1 MNQCCILTLHETMY
15 VCFYVCVC
23 LYIHT
28 HTYIIAHTHTYII
41 EMGIPMHTY
50 HTRIYHKQMK
60 KRKPSRFCCKV
71 LSRSCSVPE
80 VKKNKGSVHYYYA
93 CIDLNIHVMYM
104 CVCNLCV
111 RPDPPTDIYI
121 YMHTHIHSTLSPKP

>member
-1 MNQCCILTLHETMY
+1 MY

-23 LYIHT
+23 LYT
-28 HTYIIAHTHTYII
+28 HTHTYII

-93 CIDLNIHVMYM
+93 YIDLNIHVMYM
-104 CVCNLCV
+104 CVCVICV
-111 RPDPPTDIYI
+111 YALNPLQMYTYI
-121 YMHTHIHSTLSPKP
+121 YAHTHTLNSEP